1 MIHAG
6 QLRDRVAFKRPTQTR
21 DPRGE
26 AVTAWQEIKSVP
38 ARVRPM
44 TLRELERASQTTT
57 EATWKIV
64 IRFTEGITTDQRI
77 RVHDGPTLNIASII
91 DHDHRHHQTTI
102 LAKEHDTPPQ

>member
-6 QLRDRVAFKRPTQTR
+6 HLRDRVTFERPTQTR

-26 AVTAWQEIKSVP
+26 TVTAWREVKSVP

-57 EATWKIV
+57 EATWEVV
-64 IRFTEGITTDQRI
+64 IRFTDGITTDHRI
-77 RVHDGPTLNIASII
+77 RVHDGPTLDIASLI
-91 DHDHRHHQTTI
+91 DIDHRHRQLTI
-102 LAKEHDTPPQ
+102 LAKEHEAPPQ